1 MELLGTLRGMPQIR
15 GDGVSVDVTTQFC
28 DAILKIC
35 APYAKNHYW
44 LNDAANTRKLRL
56 SVRTSLC

>member
-1 MELLGTLRGMPQIR
+1 MPQIR
-15 GDGVSVDVTTQFC
+15 GDGVSVDVTTQFY

-44 LNDAANTRKLRL
+44 LNDAANTKKLRL
-56 SVRTSLC
+56 SVRTSPC